1 MEAVQTP
8 SSLALEP
15 RDEELLRE
23 AIDMAHESMLCN
35 QGGPFG
41 AVIVRD
47 GEIIGRGTN
56 LVTSSLDPT
65 AHAEMVAI
73 RDACQNIGNFKLDE
87 ATIYTSCEPCPMCL
101 AGIYWARIGRIVYA
115 CTRKDAANIGFDD
128 DHLYQQIP
136 LAPEDR
142 DIPMTQAMRHAGLVP
157 FDEWREKLDR
167 TPY

>member
-1 MEAVQTP
+1 MFPVAQVLTL
-8 SSLALEP
+8 SN
-15 RDEELLRE
+15 RLLRQFTKTPIVFW
-23 AIDMAHESMLCN
+23 AIAALVAVAVRSGYVGSMGWLAC
-35 QGGPFG
+35 
-41 AVIVRD
+41 
-47 GEIIGRGTN
+47 GRGCDQ
-56 LVTSSLDPT
+56 S
-65 AHAEMVAI
+65 
-73 RDACQNIGNFKLDE
+73 RYF
-87 ATIYTSCEPCPMCL
+87 L